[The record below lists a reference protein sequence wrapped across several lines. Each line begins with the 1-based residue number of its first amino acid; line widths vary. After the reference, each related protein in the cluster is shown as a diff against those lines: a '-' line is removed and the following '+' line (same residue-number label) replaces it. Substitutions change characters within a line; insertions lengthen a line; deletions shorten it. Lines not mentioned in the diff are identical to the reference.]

1 MINKLII
8 EKKLVRIETDIVYKA
23 IEIRYKSDLYIENLL
38 ADDYIVGKKNGKVL
52 IIRFNLEDT
61 IPKELFNYNGYC
73 NIYYAFLVDKD
84 SNKHELI
91 IKRPA
96 ITTWNTMNKKNDL
109 DGTSKTQV
117 WESLTTDY
125 ELMESNIRND
135 YVKTRK
141 IFRDY
146 DAEAKT
152 YIQRYETTLR
162 PSKLTKKDKNLTTL
176 KKLQSQARETDKR
189 PKKGIKKIRGTY

>member
-1 MINKLII
+1 M
-8 EKKLVRIETDIVYKA
+8 DQ
-23 IEIRYKSDLYIENLL
+23 
-38 ADDYIVGKKNGKVL
+38 
-52 IIRFNLEDT
+52 
-61 IPKELFNYNGYC
+61 
-73 NIYYAFLVDKD
+73 D
-84 SNKHELI
+84 SQKHDLI

-96 ITTWNTMNKKNDL
+96 LTTWNTMNKKNDL

-125 ELMESNIRND
+125 ELMESNLRND

-152 YIQRYETTLR
+152 YIQRYETTLK
-162 PSKLTKKDKNLTTL
+162 PSKLTKKDTNLTTL
-176 KKLQSQARETDKR
+176 SKLQAQVKDKQKQ
-189 PKKGIKKIRGTY
+189 PKTGTRKIRGTY

>member
-23 IEIRYKSDLYIENLL
+23 IEIRYKADLYIENLL
-38 ADDYIVGKKNGKVL
+38 PDNYIVGKKNGKVL
-52 IIRFNLEDT
+52 IIRFNLEDE

-73 NIYYAFLVDKD
+73 NIYYAFLIDQD
-84 SNKHELI
+84 LQKHELI

-96 ITTWNTMNKKNDL
+96 LTTWNTMNKKNDL

-125 ELMESNIRND
+125 ELMESNLRND

-152 YIQRYETTLR
+152 YIQRYETTLK